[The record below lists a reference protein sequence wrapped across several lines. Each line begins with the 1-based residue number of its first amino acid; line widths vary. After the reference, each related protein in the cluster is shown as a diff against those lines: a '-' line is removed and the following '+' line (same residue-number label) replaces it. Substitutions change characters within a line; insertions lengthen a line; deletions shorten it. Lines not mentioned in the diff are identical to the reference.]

1 METIIASNPNAD
13 TIDFVMD
20 NLNIHGP
27 KSLTDHFGKEKGTE
41 LWNRLTVHYTLNTP
55 QLAQSGR
62 NRDQSFRLAMR
73 WVEKN
78 PDSRHPA
85 PGSRGLEC

>member
-62 NRDQSFRLAMR
+62 NRDQSFRPAMPR
-73 WVEKN
+73 
-78 PDSRHPA
+78 
-85 PGSRGLEC
+85 